1 MGRIFDILFG
11 HRDVAPESRTL
22 IGFSDGGLIP
32 TGSVGG
38 TTTLGLSSVWR
49 CLDIL
54 SNGVSQL
61 AWQERRGNLELPPS
75 RLVDRP
81 QSSRTRREWV
91 SLVVSTMALF
101 DTAPLLKI
109 GEDSEGVPLELLPLD
124 PNLVQ
129 PIMTDTWGIVPPTE
143 YYVGATKVSAD
154 RLVILRRSPLPGVA
168 DESAGVIRLARVTF
182 AAAIA
187 AEAYASRYWQAGGAP
202 TTVLE
207 TEQKLDPEQ
216 AQNLSDLWFT
226 KRSRGPDYAP
236 VLTSGLKAR
245 AHGADPTAE
254 SAVEAR
260 REMVADVGRYFG
272 IPTRILNAPTGDAE
286 TYTSTPA
293 ANMDLIRYTLA
304 NYIGAIE
311 DCISD
316 LLPGRRSM
324 VMDTRELTR
333 DTMLNTATSLGLMTG
348 QAPIMTV
355 DEAREFLGLPPQET
369 PSVQPAPKPAP
380 VGGQANGQG

>member
-1 MGRIFDILFG
+1 
-11 HRDVAPESRTL
+11 
-22 IGFSDGGLIP
+22 
-32 TGSVGG
+32 
-38 TTTLGLSSVWR
+38 
-49 CLDIL
+49 
-54 SNGVSQL
+54 
-61 AWQERRGNLELPPS
+61 
-75 RLVDRP
+75 
-81 QSSRTRREWV
+81 
-91 SLVVSTMALF
+91 
-101 DTAPLLKI
+101 
-109 GEDSEGVPLELLPLD
+109 
-124 PNLVQ
+124 
-129 PIMTDTWGIVPPTE
+129 
-143 YYVGATKVSAD
+143 
-154 RLVILRRSPLPGVA
+154 
-168 DESAGVIRLARVTF
+168 
-182 AAAIA
+182 
-187 AEAYASRYWQAGGAP
+187 
-202 TTVLE
+202 
-207 TEQKLDPEQ
+207 
-216 AQNLSDLWFT
+216 
-226 KRSRGPDYAP
+226 

-311 DCISD
+311 DVISD

-333 DTMLNTATSLGLMTG
+333 DTMLNTASALGLMTG
-348 QAPIMTV
+348 GQAVMTV

-369 PSVQPAPKPAP
+369 PSSVQPAPQPAP